1 MEIVVYPFPPSWFAK
16 NQMEL
21 SSEHASRV
29 HARCCMLIQKSLS
42 LGRAV
47 IAVGAGVG
55 TRREG
60 VLAPPWG
67 GENVAR
73 PTIPP
78 HPTPGRCKHPLPY
91 WKIHLLSLTRR
102 LRAAL
107 AGVFPT
113 HGVLVLKTWY
123 NLCI

>member
-1 MEIVVYPFPPSWFAK
+1 
-16 NQMEL
+16 
-21 SSEHASRV
+21 
-29 HARCCMLIQKSLS
+29 MLIQKSLS

-60 VLAPPWG
+60 VLAPLSR
-67 GENVAR
+67 VHH
-73 PTIPP
+73 IP
-78 HPTPGRCKHPLPY
+78 RPY